1 MTKRWLDMLVVS
13 SLRFVKG
20 ALALALCLGTLGVAL
35 TVVGVSPAAA
45 SRESPRSPRSR
56 PRRGCRP
63 AAPR

>member
-1 MTKRWLDMLVVS
+1 MTKRWLDTLVVS
-13 SLRFVKG
+13 SVRFVKG

-35 TVVGVSPAAA
+35 TFVGVSPAAPQQ
-45 SRESPRSPRSR
+45 ESPRSLRSR

>member
-20 ALALALCLGTLGVAL
+20 ALALALCMGTLGVAL

-45 SRESPRSPRSR
+45 AGHPQRSPRFH
-56 PRRGCRP
+56 P
-63 AAPR
+63 